1 MGMVRVILLL
11 LVMMTHVTAVFVV
24 ECNATLAS
32 ASNTSAATALAA
44 EVTSLMSVVATGVK
58 LAPTELFLPPRTVAM
73 TFSLPSLEEAALVSA
88 ALRSTNFSRGKIDRS
103 SIRTRVHVGTAE
115 GTSPACT
122 EIAYVDYCAP
132 REVLVSAGVG
142 GALLLGIGIGICLRR
157 KIAGW
162 TSKVTPMG
170 HKYKDQPDI
179 GR

>member
-1 MGMVRVILLL
+1 LLL
-11 LVMMTHVTAVFVV
+11 MVMMTHVTAVFVV

-44 EVTSLMSVVATGVK
+44 EVTAMMSVVATGVQ

-103 SIRTRVHVGTAE
+103 SIRTTI
-115 GTSPACT
+115 TLTPLIPACT
-122 EIAYVDYCAP
+122 EISYVDYCAP

-170 HKYKDQPDI
+170 HKYKNQPDI